1 MDSNKNG
8 NGNGNGSNDIII
20 GCMFSGKST
29 EIIRLIKRYQNIPS
43 KRLLIINHSSDI
55 RYGKSVISTHNKEQ
69 ISCKSLSYLSVI
81 KEKEDYKNS
90 NVIFIEEG
98 QFFKDLYD
106 FSTNAADND
115 NKEVIISGLDGD
127 FKRECFGDICR
138 LIPHAENIKKLNA
151 LCSKCQN
158 GTVANFTKRIVSNS
172 DQTLIGSSESYIPVC
187 RYHFINN

>member
-1 MDSNKNG
+1 MDSNKI
-8 NGNGNGSNDIII
+8 GNGSISIII

-55 RYGKSVISTHNKEQ
+55 RYGESVISTHNREQ
-69 ISCKSLSYLSVI
+69 ISCKSLSCLNII
-81 KEKEDYKNS
+81 KETDDYKNS

-98 QFFKDLYD
+98 QFFEDLYD
-106 FSTNAADND
+106 FSINAADND

-151 LCSKCQN
+151 LCAKCQD

-187 RYHFINN
+187 RFHFNN